1 MLESHF
7 CIINQFSNHTT
18 FHCEYVCVCVW
29 VWVWVCVCMYIRKR
43 KEGPERGRETRVSSF
58 QGSDYL
64 PSAILLGDL

>member
-1 MLESHF
+1 M
-7 CIINQFSNHTT
+7 
-18 FHCEYVCVCVW
+18 CVGVG
-29 VWVWVCVCMYIRKR
+29 VGVCVCMYIRKR